1 MWSGV
6 LEIFEKE
13 EINKVSPLIAY
24 GQENL
29 IYLRYFRYDKM
40 SRTNVSGCLQSC
52 SHLFY
57 LCKGSKV
64 FIIKLQRDS
73 SSSSDPVFVLC
84 SLSNSLETNTRQKC
98 REILLSPPLNNLIS
112 LTNLKSV
119 NISTGN
125 QQEVFQLTKSSSVQV
140 QELISYQ
147 RPVAGPAAT
156 TKLGGGCKKMY
167 APSFTSFLF
176 QFPTEE
182 S

>member
-1 MWSGV
+1 M
-6 LEIFEKE
+6 
-13 EINKVSPLIAY
+13 Y

-73 SSSSDPVFVLC
+73 SSDPVYVLC
-84 SLSNSLETNTRQKC
+84 SLSNSLEKNTRQKC

-140 QELISYQ
+140 QELTSYQ
-147 RPVAGPAAT
+147 RPVAEPAAR
-156 TKLGGGCKKMY
+156 TKLGGECEY
-167 APSFTSFLF
+167 VH
-176 QFPTEE
+176 
-182 S
+182 

>member
-1 MWSGV
+1 M
-6 LEIFEKE
+6 
-13 EINKVSPLIAY
+13 Y

-84 SLSNSLETNTRQKC
+84 SLSSSLETNTRQKC

-125 QQEVFQLTKSSSVQV
+125 QQEVFQLTKSSLVQV
-140 QELISYQ
+140 QELTSYQ

>member
-13 EINKVSPLIAY
+13 EINSVH

-73 SSSSDPVFVLC
+73 SSSSSDPVFVLC
-84 SLSNSLETNTRQKC
+84 SLSSSLETNTRQKC

-112 LTNLKSV
+112 LTNLKRV
-119 NISTGN
+119 NISTGE

-140 QELISYQ
+140 QELTSCQ
-147 RPVAGPAAT
+147 RPVAGLAAS
-156 TKLGGGCKKMY
+156 TKLGGDVNM
-167 APSFTSFLF
+167 L
-176 QFPTEE
+176 
-182 S
+182 

>member
-1 MWSGV
+1 M
-6 LEIFEKE
+6 
-13 EINKVSPLIAY
+13 Y

-29 IYLRYFRYDKM
+29 IYLRYFRYGKM

-73 SSSSDPVFVLC
+73 SSDPVFVLC
-84 SLSNSLETNTRQKC
+84 SLSNSLETNTRKKC
-98 REILLSPPLNNLIS
+98 REILLSPPLNLMIS

-140 QELISYQ
+140 QELTSYQ
-147 RPVAGPAAT
+147 RPVPGPAAS
-156 TKLGGGCKKMY
+156 TKLGGECEDVSM
-167 APSFTSFLF
+167 
-176 QFPTEE
+176 E
-182 S
+182 